1 MTRAGGATLGVRCGP
16 TMRNIVFVAPFPL
29 ETTMRFA
36 RAAAKLK
43 DVRFLGVLQ
52 EEPKGRDRKMFDD
65 VVTVKDGLD
74 TKQLARGIDALRKR
88 YGRVERILGIL
99 EPLQVQLAE
108 LRAYFEVPGT
118 DPRTADLF
126 RDKARMKDA
135 LREAGLPVARHK
147 LLGNF
152 ETGQMFAREVGYP
165 MVLKPPAGMGA
176 KATFRVGDDAALRGA
191 LISMHTSETN
201 PMLAEEFL
209 RGNEYS
215 FETITTGGEVRFHSL
230 SKYLPSCLEVL
241 ENPWI
246 QWCCLLPRDIAG
258 NEWNEAKRIGYG
270 AVKALGL
277 DDGFTHMEWFRRND
291 GTLAIGE
298 IAQRPPGAN
307 ITLMTGLAHA
317 LSASGG
323 APETPMDPYR
333 AWARAVVDGAF
344 DGPYERK
351 YAVGCAYLRGAGRGR
366 IVRVE
371 NADAVNKKIGKW
383 VEEAKL
389 PTIGAPKS
397 DSYEGDGFAVVRDK
411 DTKVVEEVLQYIIEN
426 VRVVYA

>member
-1 MTRAGGATLGVRCGP
+1 
-16 TMRNIVFVAPFPL
+16 MRNIVFVAPFPL

-36 RAAAKLK
+36 RAAAKLN

-65 VVTVKDGLD
+65 LVTVKDGLD

-88 YGRVERILGIL
+88 HGRPERILGIL

-108 LRAYFEVPGT
+108 LRAHFEVPGT

-152 ETGQMFAREVGYP
+152 ETGQKFAREVGYP

-176 KATFRVGDDAALRGA
+176 KATFRVNDDVALRGA
-191 LISMHTSETN
+191 LASMHTSESN
-201 PMLAEEFL
+201 PVLAEEFL
-209 RGNEYS
+209 RGSEYS

-246 QWCCLLPRDIAG
+246 QWCCLLPRSIEG
-258 NEWNEAKRIGYG
+258 SEWTEAKRIGHA

-307 ITLMTGLAHA
+307 ITLMTGLAHDF
-317 LSASGG
+317 
-323 APETPMDPYR
+323 DPYR
-333 AWARAVVDGAF
+333 AWARAVVDRAF
-344 DGPYERK
+344 DGPYDRK
-351 YAVGCAYLRGAGRGR
+351 YAVGCAYLRGVGRGR

-371 NADAVNKKIGKW
+371 NAEAVNKKIGKW

-389 PTIGAPKS
+389 PTIGAPKN
-397 DSYEGDGFAVVRDK
+397 DSYEGDGFAVVRDP
-411 DTKVVEEVLQYIIEN
+411 DTKVVEDVIKYIIEN